1 MGKQQGCM
9 AGLLAIENILSG
21 VPCQVKRPVDGT
33 YLARKNKCA
42 EAQLQCMG
50 EKHGYPRE

>member
-42 EAQLQCMG
+42 EAQLQRVG

>member
-1 MGKQQGCM
+1 MGKQQGCT
-9 AGLLAIENILSG
+9 AGLLATEKSPAS
-21 VPCQVKRPVDGT
+21 VPCQAKRPVDGT